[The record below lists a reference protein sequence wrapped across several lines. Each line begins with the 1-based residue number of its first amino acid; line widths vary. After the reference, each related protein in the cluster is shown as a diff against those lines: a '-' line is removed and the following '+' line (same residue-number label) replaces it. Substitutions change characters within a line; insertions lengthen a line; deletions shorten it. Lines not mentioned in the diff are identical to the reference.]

1 MEASDFFNWYNWY
14 ILDYLI
20 LFFMKGGF
28 TGGSASENGE
38 VWDTFAAENQVVV
51 ATIQYRLNIWGF
63 LYMGTESAPG
73 NQGLLDQSLAIKWV
87 YENIALFGGDTS
99 RITIGGAS
107 AGAKST

>member
-38 VWDTFAAENQVVV
+38 VWDKFAAENQVVV